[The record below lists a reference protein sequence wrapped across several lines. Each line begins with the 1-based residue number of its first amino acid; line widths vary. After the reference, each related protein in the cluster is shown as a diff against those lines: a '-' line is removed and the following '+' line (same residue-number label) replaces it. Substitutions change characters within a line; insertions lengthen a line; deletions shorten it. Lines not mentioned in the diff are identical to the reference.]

1 MSSEFRQE
9 HIAFVD
15 IVSVIFLLILFI
27 GNFFGIIY
35 LSDGNMPISM
45 VISAL
50 IIVIYYA
57 IIQALKKKK
66 QIMVSKKYKTIH
78 IAYFFFFI
86 VFGAV
91 SSVLLT
97 HFINIE
103 SNVKPQVQNEV
114 NEKLSKVEAIS
125 TLYEERANTNLQNF
139 EGELSN
145 KLRNYLKNKSSE
157 TKDSL
162 AVYPYNID
170 NQTLETIGVG
180 DIESTMK
187 HRLSTFRKTVSDDL
201 EELNTIVEEANNRR
215 KDFEKWNRLNV
226 ATDYNTINKFT
237 RDSYEVL
244 NEKLEKLP
252 FAEEKVVLELDEQQL
267 PLNSFEALNK
277 LFPPSWAL
285 PIIVVVVIH
294 LFILIPFFLYKVR
307 KYVSKENNEIDGV
320 KTY

>member
-35 LSDGNMPISM
+35 LSDGNMPISI
-45 VISAL
+45 VFSAL

-66 QIMVSKKYKTIH
+66 QIMVSKNYKTIH

-86 VFGAV
+86 VFGAI
-91 SSVLLT
+91 SSVFLT

-170 NQTLETIGVG
+170 SQTLETIGVG

-226 ATDYNTINKFT
+226 ATDYNTINKST